1 MRKSLALLGAAL
13 FMTVAPVMAATQLT
27 GAGSTFDYPFFSKA
41 FFEYGK
47 THSDVQ
53 VNYQSI
59 GSGGGIQQ
67 FTQRT
72 VDFGATDVPMNAGEV
87 KAASA
92 GGGPV
97 LQVPVALGGV
107 PWSTT
112 CPALTVCASVA
123 LPAVGSVPRYDFEL
137 ERPAHRQAQ
146 SGQEAPEHAGRRRAS
161 FRRVGNDLHLHRL
174 SEFGFGGLEA
184 KVGTGKSVTW
194 PAQSAIGGK
203 GSEGLAGQVSNNPGA
218 IGYVEAAYAIQNK
231 MSQAVLQ
238 NAAGKCVAYGPS
250 AVHAAAETR
259 PNVSPQSFSIVN
271 TKCAACY
278 PIAGFSWAVVYQSP
292 TRQTKGKALQ
302 QILQWLVGA
311 DAQRIAGGLDY
322 VPLPPAVGS
331 AARKNTLLN
340 ARLTSRNRNGRF
352 AAAGRFAPP

>member
-107 PWSTT
+107 
-112 CPALTVCASVA
+112 SVVYN
-123 LPAVGSVPRYDFEL
+123 LPGV
-137 ERPAHRQAQ
+137 
-146 SGQEAPEHAGRRRAS
+146 SG
-161 FRRVGNDLHLHRL
+161 VRL
-174 SEFGFGGLEA
+174 SASLLSALFLGTISNWNDPRIAKLNPGKKLPSTPVVVVHRSDGSGTTYIFTDYLSSVSSDWKS

-203 GSEGLAGQVSNNPGA
+203 GSEGLAGQVTNNPGA

-238 NAAGKCVAYGPS
+238 NAAGKFVAYGPS

-259 PNVSPQSFSIVN
+259 PDVTPQNFSIVN

-292 TRQTKGKALQ
+292 QDKAKGKVLQ
-302 QILQWLVGA
+302 QILEWLVGS

-322 VPLPPAVGS
+322 VPLPPAVGN
-331 AARKNTLLN
+331 AARKTL
-340 ARLTSRNRNGRF
+340 SSMHV
-352 AAAGRFAPP
+352 

>member
-107 PWSTT
+107 
-112 CPALTVCASVA
+112 SVVYNLA
-123 LPAVGSVPRYDFEL
+123 GVSGLRLSPSVLSDLFLGTISNWNDPRIAKLNPGKKLPSVPVVVV
-137 ERPAHRQAQ
+137 HRSDG
-146 SGQEAPEHAGRRRAS
+146 SGTTYI
-161 FRRVGNDLHLHRL
+161 FTDYL
-174 SEFGFGGLEA
+174 SSVSA
-184 KVGTGKSVTW
+184 DWKSKVGTGKSVTW
-194 PAQSAIGGK
+194 AAASAIGGK

-238 NAAGKCVAYGPS
+238 NAAGKFVAYGPS

-259 PNVSPQSFSIVN
+259 PDVTPQSFSIVN

-278 PIAGFSWAVVYQSP
+278 PIAGFSWAVVYQNP
-292 TRQTKGKALQ
+292 QDKTKGKALQ
-302 QILQWLVGA
+302 QILEWLVGS
-311 DAQRIAGGLDY
+311 DAQRMAGGLDY
-322 VPLPPAVGS
+322 VPLPPAVGG
-331 AARKNTLLN
+331 AAKKTL
-340 ARLTSRNRNGRF
+340 AKMHV
-352 AAAGRFAPP
+352 

>member
-72 VDFGATDVPMNAGEV
+72 VDFGATDVPMNAAEV

-92 GGGPV
+92 GAGPV

-107 PWSTT
+107 
-112 CPALTVCASVA
+112 SVVYN
-123 LPAVGSVPRYDFEL
+123 LPGVNGV
-137 ERPAHRQAQ
+137 
-146 SGQEAPEHAGRRRAS
+146 
-161 FRRVGNDLHLHRL
+161 RL
-174 SEFGFGGLEA
+174 SPSLLSALFLGAISNWNDPRIGKLNPGKKLPNTPVVVVHRSDGSGTTYIFTDYLSSVSSDWKQ

-238 NAAGKCVAYGPS
+238 NAAGKFVAYGPS

-259 PNVSPQSFSIVN
+259 PDVTPQSFSIVN

-278 PIAGFSWAVVYQSP
+278 PIAGFSWAVVYQNP
-292 TRQTKGKALQ
+292 QDKAKGKVLQ
-302 QILQWLVGA
+302 QILEWLVGSE
-311 DAQRIAGGLDY
+311 AQRIAGGLDY
-322 VPLPPAVGS
+322 VPLPPAVGN
-331 AARKNTLLN
+331 AARKTL
-340 ARLTSRNRNGRF
+340 SSMHV
-352 AAAGRFAPP
+352 

>member
-97 LQVPVALGGV
+97 LQIPVALAGVSVVYNLPGIGGG
-107 PWSTT
+107 
-112 CPALTVCASVA
+112 L
-123 LPAVGSVPRYDFEL
+123 
-137 ERPAHRQAQ
+137 
-146 SGQEAPEHAGRRRAS
+146 
-161 FRRVGNDLHLHRL
+161 RL
-174 SEFGFGGLEA
+174 SPSVLADLFLGTISNWNDARIAKLNPGKKLPSTPVVVVHRSDGSGTTYIFTDYVSSVSSDWKS

-203 GSEGLAGQVSNNPGA
+203 GSEGLAGQVTNNPGA
-218 IGYVEAAYAIQNK
+218 IGYVEAAYALQNK

-238 NAAGKCVAYGPS
+238 NAAGKFVAYSPS

-259 PNVSPQSFSIVN
+259 PDVSPEKFSIVN
-271 TKCAACY
+271 AKCAACY
-278 PIAGFSWAVVYQSP
+278 PIAGFSWAVVYQNP
-292 TRQTKGKALQ
+292 QDKAKGKVLQ
-302 QILQWLVGA
+302 QILEWLVGA
-311 DAQRIAGGLDY
+311 GAQRIAGGLDY
-322 VPLPPAVGS
+322 VPLPTAVGS
-331 AARKNTLLN
+331 AARKTL
-340 ARLTSRNRNGRF
+340 SSMHV
-352 AAAGRFAPP
+352 